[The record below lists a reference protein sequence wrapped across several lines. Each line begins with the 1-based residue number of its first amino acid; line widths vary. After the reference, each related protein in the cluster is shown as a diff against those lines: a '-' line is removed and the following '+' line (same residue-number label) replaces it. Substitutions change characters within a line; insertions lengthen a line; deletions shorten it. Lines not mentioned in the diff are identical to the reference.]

1 MISVRQVHPHIGAEI
16 EGVDLSR
23 SLDGATFAAVR
34 DAFNQHSVLVF
45 RNQQL
50 TDAEQ
55 VAFSERFGELEKTSF
70 AVGADDR
77 FVYKLSKIDDA
88 GDVLVEGSEKR
99 NFLIINRRWHSD
111 SSFRPIPAMASI
123 LSGREIPAQDAGDT
137 NFASMRVGYETLP
150 ESRRAAIEGL
160 VAYHH
165 FAYSVGL
172 FDNTG
177 VTEEELAALP
187 PVPHPVIRSHP
198 GTGKLSLYVSGHIE
212 RIEGMA
218 VEEGRKL
225 AEELVEWCTRPGFV
239 YQHEWRQHDLVMWD
253 NRCALHCVT
262 DIPTHGRRIMHRTTV
277 AGDGPVELA

>member
-212 RIEGMA
+212 RIEGMPWKRA
-218 VEEGRKL
+218 ANWPKSWSSGVRG
-225 AEELVEWCTRPGFV
+225 P
-239 YQHEWRQHDLVMWD
+239 DLSTSTNGGNTIWS
-253 NRCALHCVT
+253 CGITAAALHCVT

-277 AGDGPVELA
+277 AGDGRSN